1 MGLRLKV
8 GALTSEGRSA
18 KVSSRH
24 FRGRY
29 CVSPLYKKA
38 RCITFLSF
46 LLIHIED
53 STFHH
58 QPMTTRPGR
67 HSPFLSREGNVLR
80 APQLESFTILNFYKR
95 IFCFPLV
102 KPYVL
107 HRLENPHRFTLTA
120 NNVFGLTAYHRH
132 IYWLI
137 LY

>member
-18 KVSSRH
+18 KVSSRLS
-24 FRGRY
+24 RGRY

-38 RCITFLSF
+38 RCITFLLF
-46 LLIHIED
+46 LLINIED
-53 STFHH
+53 FTFHY
-58 QPMTTRPGR
+58 QPMTTRHCR

-80 APQLESFTILNFYKR
+80 APQLESFNILNFYKK
-95 IFCFPLV
+95 IFCVPLV

-107 HRLENPHRFTLTA
+107 HRLENPHRFTPTA
-120 NNVFGLTAYHRH
+120 NNVCGLTAYHRH